1 VVAADVSPGAGRWF
15 DEAVRHV
22 LADIT
27 PLRVSRD
34 YRRMFVGAALSSIG
48 ASVTQVAVGLQV
60 YAITGSTL
68 SVGLVGLFAVVPL
81 IGLGLYG
88 GSIVD
93 AHDRRT
99 VVLVTATGMLL
110 IAVAMTGQA
119 WARLDSVWLLY
130 VLVALQSGCYAVNS
144 PARSAMIPRLLS
156 ADLLPAA
163 NALSGLMM
171 ALDFMLGPLLA
182 GYLIDWLGYPAT
194 YAIEV
199 VMLVAA
205 LTTMLRLPPVP
216 VQGQSRPAGL
226 RSVVEGL
233 GFLRTRANV
242 RMTFLVDLAA
252 MVLAMPRVLVPA
264 LGTLYLGGGARTVGL
279 LGAAL
284 AVGSVLAGVFSGPL
298 TRLRRQGRAV
308 VVSVVIWGVS
318 VAAFGSVLIG
328 ADPPPSGLN
337 SVIVPAAALLAV
349 AGAADQVSAV
359 FRMTI
364 LQSAVPDAL
373 RGRLQGIFT
382 VVVAGGPRLGDVV
395 LGGVAGVAGEPGA
408 ALTGGLC
415 CVATVIVLALRQP
428 GFLRYDAAHP
438 RP

>member
-1 VVAADVSPGAGRWF
+1 
-15 DEAVRHV
+15 
-22 LADIT
+22 
-27 PLRVSRD
+27 
-34 YRRMFVGAALSSIG
+34 
-48 ASVTQVAVGLQV
+48 
-60 YAITGSTL
+60 
-68 SVGLVGLFAVVPL
+68 
-81 IGLGLYG
+81 
-88 GSIVD
+88 
-93 AHDRRT
+93 
-99 VVLVTATGMLL
+99 MLL

-252 MVLAMPRVLVPA
+252 MVLAMPRVLFPA